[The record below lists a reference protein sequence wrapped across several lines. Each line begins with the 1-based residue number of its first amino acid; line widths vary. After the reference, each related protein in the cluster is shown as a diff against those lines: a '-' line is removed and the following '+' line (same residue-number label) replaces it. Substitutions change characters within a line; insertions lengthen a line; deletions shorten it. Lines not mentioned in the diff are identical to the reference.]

1 MMARVKYNSKYNS
14 VRKRLKYVET
24 HIVDFLQAHAMNYA
38 VRFIQIWKE
47 GIKKDNFGLTPLTR
61 THVNEEGK
69 VVEGTVEKKRRMT
82 FKKGRGSGRS
92 KIDIPYKQ
100 PETPL
105 YGAGLDID
113 QKTYI
118 NMLRIF
124 KWSNAYKVMPSW
136 AKHHKSDLKLKD
148 LFDVHEKG
156 RTIIRKDGTA
166 IRIPPRPAFFIAYRR
181 FLAEKRQANAP
192 AKFQRELNKFI
203 STGESS
209 WFSEIIKKMNEGD
222 KYKEK

>member
-1 MMARVKYNSKYNS
+1 MSMVRITYSNKYNTVK
-14 VRKRLKYVET
+14 KRLKYVET
-24 HIVDFLQAHAMNYA
+24 HIIDFLQAHAMNYCL
-38 VRFIQIWKE
+38 RFLKIWE
-47 GIKKDNFGLTPLTR
+47 NGIKKNDLGLIPLK
-61 THVNEEGK
+61 EETIK
-69 VVEGTVEKKRRMT
+69 AKANMS
-82 FKKGRGSGRS
+82 FLKGRGKG
-92 KIDIPYKQ
+92 KAKAEIPYKK
-100 PETPL
+100 PGTPL

-113 QKTYI
+113 KKTYI

-124 KWSNAYKVMPSW
+124 IKKDRYKIAPSW

-148 LFDVHEKG
+148 LFDIHEKG
-156 RTIIRKDGTA
+156 RTIIKPDGSA

-192 AKFQRELNKFI
+192 KKFQNELNKFI

-209 WFSEIIKKMNEGD
+209 WFADLIKKINEGE